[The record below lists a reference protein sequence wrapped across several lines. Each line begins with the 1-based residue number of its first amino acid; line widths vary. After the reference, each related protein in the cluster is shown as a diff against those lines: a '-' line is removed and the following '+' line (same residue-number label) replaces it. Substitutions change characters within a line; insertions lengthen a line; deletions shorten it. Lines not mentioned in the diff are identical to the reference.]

1 MNAIEYENYVNF
13 FKSKARHGA
22 DWRSYAVPK
31 WATDNGMRTL
41 FTKRARSMYMVCE
54 TVLDE
59 KVYVEKGKLKVLA
72 KESDD
77 GPELVRKVATVD
89 DLVLEIG
96 IYHNQYSSKHKFT
109 LATQIEYV
117 RGKEWYVPKYLGGLT
132 AGVARLI
139 DFS

>member
-13 FKSKARHGA
+13 FKSKERHGA

-31 WATDNGMRTL
+31 WATDNGTRTL
-41 FTKRARSMYMVCE
+41 FTKRAKSMYMVYE

-59 KVYVEKGKLKVLA
+59 KVYVEKGKLKVLV

-89 DLVLEIG
+89 DLILEIG
-96 IYHNQYSSKHKFT
+96 VYHNQYSSKHKFT
-109 LATQIEYV
+109 LATQVEYV

>member
-13 FKSKARHGA
+13 FKSKERHGA

-41 FTKRARSMYMVCE
+41 FTKRAKSMYMVYE

-59 KVYVEKGKLKVLA
+59 KVYVEKGKLKVLV

-89 DLVLEIG
+89 DLVHEIG
-96 IYHNQYSSKHKFT
+96 VYHNQWSTEHNFT
-109 LATQIEYV
+109 LREQMEYV
-117 RGKEWYVPKYLGGLT
+117 RDREWFVPRYLGGLT

-139 DFS
+139 YFS

>member
-1 MNAIEYENYVNF
+1 MNAIEYENYINF
-13 FKSKARHGA
+13 FKSQERHGA
-22 DWRSYAVPK
+22 NWRLYTVPK

-41 FTKRARSMYMVCE
+41 FTKRARSMYMVYE
-54 TVLDE
+54 MVLDE
-59 KVYVEKGKLKVLA
+59 KVYVEKGKLKVLE
-72 KESDD
+72 KETAN
-77 GPELVRKVATVD
+77 GPELVRKVATLE

-117 RGKEWYVPKYLGGLT
+117 RGKEWYVPRYLGGLT

-139 DFS
+139 NFS